1 MDYFSGED
9 KDVHTPEDLIEV
21 ATNAGMTNEE
31 VLLVFCSLYVAM
43 HHCRPHFDLQG
54 QGTLLWIQQRLHT
67 ADRRNLLLARG
78 TPNAL

>member
-43 HHCRPHFDLQG
+43 HHCRPPFDLHSG
-54 QGTLLWIQQRLHT
+54 QIIVTSGALNCNTII
-67 ADRRNLLLARG
+67 
-78 TPNAL
+78 NAAQSNSYNS